1 MGGNPECVI
10 DTDSV
15 IDLRSDTVTRP
26 SSAMRAAM
34 AAAEVGDDVFGDDPT
49 VILLQDK
56 LAEMTGHEAGLFFPS
71 GTQSNLAALMA
82 HCGRGEEFII
92 GSLGH
97 SFKYEAGGAA
107 VLGSLWPC
115 PIEYQAD
122 GTLDLKKIA
131 AAIKPDDVHFPHTRL
146 VVLEN
151 TQNGRVLPLA
161 YLEQAAAFA
170 RQHGLSI
177 HLDGARVFNAAV
189 KLGVPVGEITRHFDS
204 VSICLSKGLGCP
216 VGTVLV
222 GKRELIQ
229 RARRIR
235 KILGGGMRQAGI
247 LAAAG
252 LYALENNVQRL
263 AEDHANAQALAE
275 GLSDIKQIKINPAMV
290 QTNMVFAEIAPEH
303 AQALADKLQSVNIK
317 ILANPHLRLVT
328 HLDVSTQD
336 IEVVLGA
343 FHEYFRAA

>member
-1 MGGNPECVI
+1 M
-10 DTDSV
+10 

-26 SSAMRAAM
+26 TAAMRQAM

-49 VILLQDK
+49 VNQLQDK
-56 LAEMTGHEAGLFFPS
+56 LAELTGHEAGLFFPS

-115 PIEYQAD
+115 PIEYESD
-122 GTLDLKKIA
+122 GTLDLKKVA
-131 AAIKPDDVHFPHTRL
+131 AHIKPDDAHFAHTRL
-146 VVLEN
+146 LVLEN

-161 YLEQAAAFA
+161 YIKEAAAFV
-170 RQHGLSI
+170 RDHRLGI
-177 HLDGARVFNAAV
+177 HLDGARVFNAVV
-189 KLGVPVGEITRHFDS
+189 KLGVPVRQITQHFDS

-222 GKRELIQ
+222 GKRELIRKAQ
-229 RARRIR
+229 RAR

-252 LYALENNVQRL
+252 LYALEHHVERL
-263 AEDHANAQALAE
+263 AEDHANARTLAD
-275 GLSDIKQIKINPAMV
+275 GLAQIKSVKIDPAAV
-290 QTNMVFAEIAPEH
+290 QTNMLFLQVPADQVKP
-303 AQALADKLQSVNIK
+303 LADHLAKHGILVLQNASM
-317 ILANPHLRLVT
+317 RLVT
-328 HLDVSTQD
+328 HLDVSAADVDQV
-336 IEVVLGA
+336 IAA
-343 FHEYFRAA
+343 FREYFAGR

>member
-1 MGGNPECVI
+1 M
-10 DTDSV
+10 

-26 SSAMRAAM
+26 TREMRDAM
-34 AAAEVGDDVFGDDPT
+34 AAADVGDDVFGDDPT
-49 VILLQDK
+49 VGRLQEM
-56 LAEMTGHEAGLFFPS
+56 LAQMTGQEAGLFFPS

-82 HCGRGEEFII
+82 HCERGEEFII

-115 PIEYQAD
+115 PVEYESD
-122 GTLDLKKIA
+122 GTLNLEKVA
-131 AAIKPDDVHFPHTRL
+131 AAIKPDDPHFPHTRL

-161 YLEQAAAFA
+161 YIKDATEFA
-170 RQHGLSI
+170 HRQGLSI

-189 KLGVPVGEITRHFDS
+189 KLGVQVREITRHFDS

-222 GKRELIQ
+222 GKRELIAKAH
-229 RARRIR
+229 RAR
-235 KILGGGMRQAGI
+235 KTLGGGMRQAGI

-252 LYALENNVQRL
+252 IYALDHHVQRL
-263 AEDHANAQALAE
+263 AEDHANAKALAE
-275 GLSDIKQIKINPAMV
+275 GLAGITQVQTDPEAV
-290 QTNMVFAEIAPEH
+290 QTNMVFVSIPPERIRGLVAH
-303 AQALADKLQSVNIK
+303 LKNAGIV
-317 ILANPHLRLVT
+317 ILPSPALRLVT
-328 HLDVSTQD
+328 HLDISNID
-336 IEVVLGA
+336 IVKVVAA
-343 FHEYFRAA
+343 FGSYFN

>member
-1 MGGNPECVI
+1 M
-10 DTDSV
+10 
-15 IDLRSDTVTRP
+15 IDLRSDTVTKPTRD
-26 SSAMRAAM
+26 MRAAM

-49 VILLQDK
+49 VNHLQEY

-82 HCGRGEEFII
+82 HCVRGEEFII

-115 PIEYQAD
+115 PIVYEPD
-122 GTLDLKKIA
+122 GTLDLKKVA
-131 AAIKPDDVHFPHTRL
+131 AAIKPDDVHFAHTRL
-146 VVLEN
+146 LVLEN
-151 TQNGRVLPLA
+151 TQNGRVLPLP
-161 YLEQAAAFA
+161 YIKAATDSV
-170 RQHGLSI
+170 RKHGLNI

-189 KLGVPVGEITRHFDS
+189 KLGARVKDITRHFNT

-222 GKRELIQ
+222 GSKELIAKAH
-229 RARRIR
+229 RAR

-252 LYALENNVQRL
+252 LYALEHNVDRL
-263 AEDHANAQALAE
+263 TEDHANAVKLAE
-275 GLSDIKQIKINPAMV
+275 GLAQIKQIRIDPAIV
-290 QTNMVFAEIAPEH
+290 QTNMVFANIEPEH
-303 AQALADKLQSVNIK
+303 VEPLAVHLKNAG
-317 ILANPHLRLVT
+317 ILILPNANLRLVT
-328 HLDVSTQD
+328 HLDIQASD
-336 IEVVLGA
+336 IPKIISA
-343 FHEYFRAA
+343 FGSYFSRSARTA